1 MEERRRA
8 LRPADRTL
16 ALRVGPVIVV
26 LAALSLP
33 AAFHSAP
40 SAAADHRA
48 PATAP
53 SILLIVT
60 DDQRWDTLWAMPHVR
75 ELISDKGTTFDN
87 AFVVNALCCPS
98 RSSILTGN
106 YSHTTGVYRETPP
119 FGAFPSFRDGST
131 IATWLRSKG
140 YSTALFGK
148 YIDGY
153 QHAALTGYVPPG
165 WDRWVAFVRS
175 TYQDYKL
182 TVDGAIQSYGSTPA
196 DYSTNVLGGFADRFI
211 RQTAGPIFVEFAPAA
226 PHAPAIPEPR
236 FAGSF
241 ASLPPWRPTSFDERD
256 VSDKP
261 SYIRDTPPLDAGERS
276 AVDQFRLDQYRTL
289 LSVDHQV
296 QVLIDALRETG
307 RLHNTLIIFTSDN
320 GLSWGEHRWVKKEVP
335 YEESIRV
342 PLIVRY
348 DPLLAAGPPQR
359 SAALALNIDIAPT
372 IADVAGVPAST
383 DGRSLLPLLSDP
395 ASADWRRRFL
405 IEHMEGTNPVPTY
418 CAVRTQRFLFARYV
432 TGEQELYDLQ
442 VDPYEMTN
450 IAGSSPALAAE
461 LHRELN
467 TLCVPAPPG
476 YDRRDGG
483 AIAALFAIASLML
496 AIFTR
501 RGSRPDHVPGART
514 RTSPRSRSGG

>member
-1 MEERRRA
+1 MRERRRN
-8 LRPADRTL
+8 LRPADRRL
-16 ALRVGPVIVV
+16 AARVAPVIGL

-33 AAFHSAP
+33 AAFHPPVSQAT
-40 SAAADHRA
+40 AHQA
-48 PATAP
+48 PASAP

-60 DDQRWDTLWAMPHVR
+60 DDQRWDTLWAMPYVR
-75 ELISDKGTTFDN
+75 RLITDEGTSFDN
-87 AFVVNALCCPS
+87 AFVVNPLCCPS
-98 RSSILTGN
+98 RSSILTGD

-131 IATWLRSKG
+131 IATWLRSSG

-175 TYQDYKL
+175 RYQDYKL
-182 TVDGAIQSYGSTPA
+182 TVDGAIRSYGSTPA

-211 RQTAGPIFVEFAPAA
+211 RQTSGPIFVEFAPAA
-226 PHAPAIPEPR
+226 PHAPAIPESR
-236 FAGSF
+236 FARSF
-241 ASLPPWRPTSFDERD
+241 ASLPPWRPPSFDERD

-261 SYIRDTPPLDAGERS
+261 SYIRDTAPLDAEARS
-276 AVDQFRLDQYRTL
+276 AVDRFRLDQYRTL
-289 LSVDHQV
+289 LSVDEQV
-296 QVLIDALRETG
+296 HVLIDALRDTG

-342 PLIVRY
+342 PLAVRY
-348 DPLLAAGPPQR
+348 DPMTATGAPQR

-383 DGRSLLPLLSDP
+383 DGRSLLPLLRDP

-418 CAVRTQRFLFARYV
+418 CAVRTQRYLFARYV

-450 IAGSSPALAAE
+450 VASSSPGSASDL
-461 LHRELN
+461 LHQLDA
-467 TLCVPAPPG
+467 LCVPTPPG
-476 YDRRDGG
+476 YDRREG
-483 AIAALFAIASLML
+483 AAAAMFFAMASLVL
-496 AIFTR
+496 AVFTR
-501 RGSRPDHVPGART
+501 RKSQAVYAVGGT
-514 RTSPRSRSGG
+514 RTSRVSRSGG

>member
-1 MEERRRA
+1 MRERRRN
-8 LRPADRTL
+8 LRPADRNL
-16 ALRVGPVIVV
+16 AARAIPVIGI

-33 AAFHSAP
+33 AVFQSSVSQAT
-40 SAAADHRA
+40 DHHT
-48 PATAP
+48 PASAP

-60 DDQRWDTLWAMPHVR
+60 DDQRWDTLWAMPQVR
-75 ELISDKGTTFDN
+75 RLITDKGTTFDN
-87 AFVVNALCCPS
+87 AFVVNPLCCPS

-175 TYQDYKL
+175 KYQDYKL
-182 TVDGAIQSYGSTPA
+182 TVDGAIRSYGSTPA

-211 RQTAGPIFVEFAPAA
+211 RQTAGPIFVEYAPAA
-226 PHAPAIPEPR
+226 PHAPATPESR

-241 ASLPPWRPTSFDERD
+241 ASLPPWRPPSFDERD

-261 SYIRDTPPLDAGERS
+261 SYIRDTSPLDAEARS
-276 AVDQFRLDQYRTL
+276 AVDLFRRDQYRTL
-289 LSVDHQV
+289 LSVDRQIR
-296 QVLIDALRETG
+296 VLIHALRDTG
-307 RLHNTLIIFTSDN
+307 RLHKTLIIFTSDN

-342 PLIVRY
+342 PLAVRY
-348 DPLLAAGPPQR
+348 DPLTATGSPQR
-359 SAALALNIDIAPT
+359 SEALALNIDIAPT
-372 IADVAGVPAST
+372 IAAVAGVPAST
-383 DGRSLLPLLSDP
+383 DGHSLLPLLSNP
-395 ASADWRRRFL
+395 ASSNWRRRFL

-418 CAVRTQRFLFARYV
+418 CAVRTKRYLYARYV
-432 TGEQELYDLQ
+432 TGEQELYDLR

-450 IAGSSPALAAE
+450 IANSSHGLATE
-461 LHRELN
+461 LLHELN

-476 YDRRDGG
+476 YDRREGG
-483 AIAALFAIASLML
+483 AIAAAFTMVSLVL
-496 AIFTR
+496 GTLTR
-501 RGSRPDHVPGART
+501 RSRAVRVASART
-514 RTSPRSRSGG
+514 RTSRRSRSRG